1 MHISSQVGVRVHSLL
16 LMRTTLTISLSN
28 RTRQASE
35 YAQTAGSLYYPVS
48 IGRLLNMT
56 FGEVYNAIVVGKKVS
71 RVHWDSDKAFLRW
84 SEAFNAFVFMI
95 DDQESVLDGITLP
108 TEDFFA
114 DDWIVIEEPAW

>member
-1 MHISSQVGVRVHSLL
+1 
-16 LMRTTLTISLSN
+16 
-28 RTRQASE
+28 
-35 YAQTAGSLYYPVS
+35 
-48 IGRLLNMT
+48 MT
-56 FGEVYNAIVVGKKVS
+56 FGDIYNAIAVGKKVS